1 MKRKWPDRQKRKPIL
16 IRAPH
21 PVWIAARFCIGSSP
35 ETQAGPRC
43 RARSVFSTNRL
54 RLPCIAGVLIVRILF
69 VWLFAALALASA
81 ASATPGVVVR
91 IWQSQ
96 DGLPSNVVRSVI
108 QSTDGYL
115 WVATAE
121 GIARF
126 DGFDFEVIEPEDQLR
141 RYRLA
146 YSRLFATS
154 GGRVWAATYQG
165 GLLRSQGGALK
176 AILNDK
182 RKPNPPIVTQVVED
196 KSGAVWFRRGSETG
210 RIAEDG
216 SLLETGTSAEIEKLM
231 EEDLSLQKERGR
243 AMESGLNPLLKDAV
257 GRLWTA
263 GSAGG
268 LTVSEEGRPLIAV
281 EFPQRGKS
289 FGVNEMLLDRE
300 GNVWV
305 ASPVNGLARVRHAR
319 VEVPDIDGNLV
330 ERSFSALLE
339 DRSGAWWIANRR
351 GGMIRWKPG
360 DTQRVDFTTPAARAF
375 RPAAAL
381 FEDRDS
387 RLWVASRDGSV
398 FLRENGTFTPQFP
411 RTQIPSKVRSITQDA
426 SGTIW
431 FGGTQ
436 GLSSLRDGQVRL
448 YTAQDGVPNLDL
460 TVVQSF
466 PGGGI
471 LAGSAGGHVLLGDFS
486 GFSMI
491 ATPELT
497 NHQSISAILAVSS
510 KEVWVATLGSGL
522 LLWNGENWLNF
533 GSNDGLPEMRLT
545 CVLLDVR
552 DHLWLGSLAGIIRA
566 ERSELLARFRSPESV
581 VHWLRLDHT
590 DGLPSRECIGGFQ
603 PAGWRARDGMLWF
616 PTSGGVVRVRPD
628 LVERN
633 RVAPP
638 VYLQSARA
646 NGVLHTA
653 STGPVTT
660 DPGRARLEFRF
671 VGLSFS
677 APEKTTYR
685 ARLKGLDNSWRELGN
700 QRVAAFE
707 AVPPGKYTFE
717 VMAVNGDGMHSL
729 QPARVPVVVNP
740 HLWQTAWFYLST
752 GAIVLL
758 GAAGVG
764 WFGARIRMKTRIQE
778 LKIRSA
784 REAERSRIARDLHDD
799 LGASLTEI
807 SILAALAAEDAE
819 KTPLHPSLD
828 QLSAK
833 AKHVV
838 SSLDEIVWAVNPRE
852 DTLRSLVEYLTAF
865 AREFL
870 DIARIPLRVNV
881 AHEIPD
887 HALLASQRHCIFL
900 AAREALNNIVKHSGA
915 TEIHLHAEVIN
926 NLLEIA
932 ISDNG
937 RGFEPDYAAGGNGLS
952 NLRSRMQEAG
962 GDCRIETRR
971 NRGTAV
977 FLTLPL
983 HSPAKPVS

>member
-1 MKRKWPDRQKRKPIL
+1 MQGFQGTLSRKPIQT
-16 IRAPH
+16 A
-21 PVWIAARFCIGSSP
+21 
-35 ETQAGPRC
+35 
-43 RARSVFSTNRL
+43 STNPGDCR
-54 RLPCIAGVLIVRILF
+54 CIAGVFLIRILF
-69 VWLFAALALASA
+69 TWLFAAMGAVSA
-81 ASATPGVVVR
+81 ASASPGVVVR
-91 IWQSQ
+91 VWQSQ

-121 GIARF
+121 GVARF
-126 DGFDFEVIEPEDQLR
+126 DGFEFELIEPEDQLR
-141 RYRLA
+141 RYRRA

-154 GGRVWAATYQG
+154 GGQVWVATYQG
-165 GLLRSQGGALK
+165 GLLRTCGGALVSV
-176 AILNDK
+176 LNDK

-196 KSGAVWFRRGSETG
+196 RSGSVWFRRGTETG
-210 RIAEDG
+210 QIGKDG
-216 SLLETGTSAEIEKLM
+216 GMVETGPTEEVERLM
-231 EEDLSLQKERGR
+231 EDDLRRQKERGR
-243 AMESGLNPLLKDAV
+243 AMDPGLNPILKDQA

-268 LTVSEEGRPLIAV
+268 LTISEDGRPLIAV
-281 EFPQRGKS
+281 EFPQRGQS
-289 FGVNEMLLDRE
+289 FGVNEMMLDRE
-300 GNVWV
+300 GNVWI

-351 GGMIRWKPG
+351 GGMIRWTPG
-360 DTQRVDFTTPAARAF
+360 ETQRIDFTTPAARAF

-398 FLRENGTFTPQFP
+398 FLREDGIFHPQFTK
-411 RTQIPSKVRSITQDA
+411 TQIPSKVRSITQDVA
-426 SGTIW
+426 GTIW

-436 GLSSLRDGQVRL
+436 GLASLTQGEVRQHKTEANL
-448 YTAQDGVPNLDL
+448 QNLDI
-460 TVVQSF
+460 TVVEAF

-471 LAGSAGGHVLLGDFS
+471 LAGSSNGHVLLGDFS
-486 GFSMI
+486 GFKLI
-491 ATPELT
+491 ATPETT
-497 NHQSISAILAVSS
+497 NHQSVSGILAVSA

-522 LLWNGENWLNF
+522 HHWNGESRMNF
-533 GSNDGLPEMRLT
+533 GTNEGLPDMRLT
-545 CVLLDVR
+545 CVLLD
-552 DHLWLGSLAGIIRA
+552 DANHIWLGSLGGIIRA
-566 ERSELLARFRSPESV
+566 ERKELLACLRSPESV

-603 PAGWRARDGMLWF
+603 PAGWRAKDGMVWF
-616 PTSGGVVRVRPD
+616 PTGGGVVRVRPD

-638 VYLQSARA
+638 IYLQSARA

-653 STGPVTT
+653 SVGPVTT

-677 APEKTTYR
+677 SPEKTTYR
-685 ARLKGLDNSWRELGN
+685 ARLKGLDDSWRELGN

-717 VMAVNGDGMHSL
+717 VMAVNGDGVRSHDA
-729 QPARVPVVVNP
+729 ARIPVIVNP

-752 GAIVLL
+752 GGLVLL
-758 GAAGVG
+758 AAGGVG
-764 WFGARIRMKTRIQE
+764 WFGARLRMKARIQD
-778 LKIRSA
+778 LKIRNA

-819 KTPLHPSLD
+819 KTPLYPSLD

-870 DIARIPLRVNV
+870 DIARIPLRVDV
-881 AHEIPD
+881 TPEIPD
-887 HALLASQRHCIFL
+887 HPLLASQRHCIFL

-915 TEIHLHAEVIN
+915 TEVQLHAVVSPDN
-926 NLLEIA
+926 LEIT
-932 ISDNG
+932 IRDNG
-937 RGFEPDYAAGGNGLS
+937 RGFEPDYATGGNGLG
-952 NLRSRMQEAG
+952 NLRARMQDAG
-962 GDCRIETRR
+962 GDCRFETRR
-971 NRGTAV
+971 TVGTSV